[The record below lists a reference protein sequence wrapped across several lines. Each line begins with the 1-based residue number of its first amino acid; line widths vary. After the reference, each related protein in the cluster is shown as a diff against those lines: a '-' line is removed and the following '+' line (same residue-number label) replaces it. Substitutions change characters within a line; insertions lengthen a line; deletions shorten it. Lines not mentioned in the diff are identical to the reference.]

1 MKLKRIFREP
11 ETSGIF
17 EYINF
22 NFGISDSTLNT
33 IYFRTWSGEKE
44 ASEIIFDNLTNLQ
57 HSSYSNIYGC
67 TDYFDTADLPEEFLI
82 TLGSVLYNRF
92 NLQWTK
98 LKNTLSLQYNPI
110 HNYELTEEF
119 DSEHSYTSSVDLSSG
134 TDITNTGT
142 QQNGTTE
149 SSTHTGT
156 ETLLTTNN
164 NTDTTTHGHI
174 TETEFENSSNGGTFG
189 FNSGVAVPSS
199 TVSDEQDTVVTNS
212 GTDSVSHSGTITN
225 QTTKNL
231 TDGLTGTQTRTDN
244 LREQS
249 STDLERE
256 TTSNNSNTHTLTR
269 FGNIGVTTSQR
280 MIESERQLWYWS
292 FYEKVFSDLDK
303 IITKCIIVD

>member
-1 MKLKRIFREP
+1 MKLKRIFRDP
-11 ETSGIF
+11 ETAGIF

-22 NFGISDSTLNT
+22 NFGISPSTLNT
-33 IYFRTWSGEKE
+33 LYLRTWSGEKE
-44 ASEIIFDNLTNLQ
+44 VSDIIFDNLTNLQ
-57 HSSYSNIYGC
+57 HASHSNIYGH

-82 TLGSVLYNRF
+82 TLGSVIYNRY

-98 LKNTLSLQYNPI
+98 LKNTLELQYNPI

-119 DSEHSYTSSVDLSSG
+119 SGENSYTSSDDVTSG

-149 SSTHTGT
+149 STTHTGT
-156 ETLLTTNN
+156 DTLLTTYN

-174 TETEFENSSNGGTFG
+174 TETAFENSSSGGTFG

-199 TVSDEQDTVVTNS
+199 EVSDEQDTVVTNS
-212 GTDSVSHSGTITN
+212 GSDSISHSGTETH

-231 TDGLTGTQTRTDN
+231 TDGLTGTATRTDN
-244 LREQS
+244 LRELR

-256 TTSNNSNTHTLTR
+256 STSNNSKTHSLTR
-269 FGNIGVTTSQR
+269 YGNIGVTTSQR
-280 MIESERQLWYWS
+280 MVEAERQLWYWS